1 MMTAKPLLLNIDS
14 PQDLRR
20 IKSADDLRLLA
31 KEIRHYLIETLSQI
45 EHTHFSA
52 NLGVV
57 ELTIALH
64 YAFDTPN
71 DALFWDIG
79 HQGYVH
85 KIITGRRKDLVKIRT
100 KGSISG
106 FLSRAESTYDEF
118 GAGHAGT
125 AISAALG
132 AAAAAQLSSSSKHHV
147 AIIGDASIASG
158 MAFEALN
165 HLAEFNDLN
174 LTIVI
179 NDNNCSIDESVG
191 GLRKHLNEL
200 AQGSSETSMFFTLGI
215 AYSGPIDGHDL
226 KQLLNAFNTS
236 KTQGGINII
245 HCITQKG
252 KGYAPAEQ
260 GVASFWHAPGLFD
273 QASGNSL
280 KPKQNLRYQD
290 VFAQTLIE
298 LAGTNQKI
306 VAISA
311 GMLSGTSLNQFKQYF
326 PDRCFDVG
334 IAEQHAVTFAAGL
347 ATAGYVPFCVIYSTF
362 LQRAIDQIIH
372 DVALQ
377 NLPVVFCVDRA
388 GLVGHDGAT
397 HQGVFDISFL
407 RNVPNLIIA
416 SPSRIEDL
424 RNLMYTAQQNLK
436 SPLVIRYPRGQV
448 NQKIMNSNF
457 QNIRSG
463 KSRVLRPGKNIMLLG
478 LGTIVNELEQV
489 SDFLKEQHFDAG
501 ICDVIFVKP
510 LDEALLH
517 DVFLKFE
524 YVVTL
529 EEHVLMGGFGSAVAE
544 FMVDNNYK
552 NNLLRLGIPDE
563 FVEHAS
569 PAEQKAYLKL
579 DAKGISE
586 KILNWLNQLNKS

>member
-457 QNIRSG
+457 QNIRFG